1 MGNQVKSDDSFV
13 FTAVEEK
20 GDEIIIEISEE
31 DYLRQKAEGVEEE
44 FLLKPGRHKFIRGGF
59 LKRHPDFKPGEP
71 HETTV
76 TITLPVALDV
86 FKYFERRAAELNAD
100 SFKTLMADALR
111 QAMKPQNGS
120 PPAAD
125 YSALLNDERFIAAVA
140 ERVKVISSTQ
150 KSPGRKRKR
159 PAKSKAR
166 AKAA

>member
-1 MGNQVKSDDSFV
+1 MSEQTKKDNGFV
-13 FTAVEEK
+13 FTVAEEK
-20 GDEIIIEISEE
+20 GNEVIIEVSEE
-31 DYLRQKAEGVEEE
+31 DYLREKAAGVEEE

-76 TITLPVALDV
+76 TVTLPIALDV
-86 FKYFERRAAELNAD
+86 FKYFERRAAELKAD
-100 SFKTLMADALR
+100 SFKALMADALR
-111 QAMKPQNGS
+111 QAVKPPTGS
-120 PPAAD
+120 QPTAD

-150 KSPGRKRKR
+150 KSPARKRKR
-159 PAKSKAR
+159 PAKSRAR